1 MRRPFYRV
9 TEDEDSGIDMTPM
22 LDIVFIM
29 LIFFVVT
36 ASFVK
41 ETGIE
46 INRPQASTATTRE
59 TANIKIA
66 IDQADVIWIDKRQV
80 DERSVKALLERMHIE
95 NPQGS
100 LIIQAD
106 RLSTND
112 KLVRVMDAARQAGIN
127 SISIAAVDQ

>member
-1 MRRPFYRV
+1 MRRPFAHV
-9 TEDEDSGIDMTPM
+9 TEDDEANIDMTPM

-46 INRPQASTATTRE
+46 INRPQAKTAITKE

-66 IDQADVIWIDKRQV
+66 IDGNDIIWIDRHQV
-80 DERSVKALLERMHIE
+80 DERSVRPMLERMHME
-95 NPQGS
+95 NPQGGM
-100 LIIQAD
+100 IVQAD
-106 RLSTND
+106 RRSTNE
-112 KLVRVMDAARQAGIN
+112 KLVQVMDAARQAGIT
-127 SISIAAVDQ
+127 SISIAASEE

>member
-1 MRRPFYRV
+1 MRRPFAHV
-9 TEDEDSGIDMTPM
+9 TEDDEANIDMTPM

-46 INRPQASTATTRE
+46 INRPQAKTATTKE

-66 IDQADVIWIDKRQV
+66 IDGTDTIWIDRHRV
-80 DERSVKALLERMHIE
+80 DERSVRPLLERMHME
-95 NPQGS
+95 NPQGG
-100 LIIQAD
+100 LIVQAD
-106 RLSTND
+106 RRSTND
-112 KLVRVMDAARQAGIN
+112 KLVQVMDAARQAGIS
-127 SISIAAVDQ
+127 SISIAATEE

>member
-1 MRRPFYRV
+1 MRRPFSRV
-9 TEDEDSGIDMTPM
+9 TEEDDTTIDLTPM

-46 INRPQASTATTRE
+46 INKPQAKTAAVKE
-59 TANIKIA
+59 AANIKIA
-66 IDQADVIWIDKRQV
+66 INEFDEIWIDKRRV
-80 DERSVKALLERMHIE
+80 DVRAVRPMLERMHIE
-95 NPQGS
+95 NPQAA

-106 RLSTND
+106 RKSTNN
-112 KLVRVMDAARQAGIN
+112 KLVQVMDAARQVGIDA
-127 SISIAAVDQ
+127 ISIAASEK

>member
-9 TEDEDSGIDMTPM
+9 TEDEDTSIDMTPM
-22 LDIVFIM
+22 LDIVFIL

-41 ETGIE
+41 ETGIDV
-46 INRPQASTATTRE
+46 NRPQAKTAITKE

-66 IDQADVIWIDKRQV
+66 IDANDVIWIDRRQI
-80 DERSVKALLERMHIE
+80 DERSVKPMLERMHIE
-95 NPQGS
+95 NPQGA
-100 LIIQAD
+100 LIVQAD
-106 RLSTND
+106 RKSTND
-112 KLVRVMDAARQAGIN
+112 KLVRVMDAARQAGIS

>member
-1 MRRPFYRV
+1 MRRPFQHI
-9 TEDEDSGIDMTPM
+9 TEEDESNIDMTPM

-46 INRPQASTATTRE
+46 INRPQASTATPKE

-66 IDQADVIWIDKRQV
+66 IDASDAIWLDKRKV
-80 DERSVKALLERMHIE
+80 DERSVKAILERMHIE
-95 NPQGS
+95 NPQGT

-106 RLSTND
+106 SKSTNER
-112 KLVRVMDAARQAGIN
+112 LVKVMDAARQAGI
-127 SISIAAVDQ
+127 SAISIAAEDL

>member
-9 TEDEDSGIDMTPM
+9 TEDEDTGIDMTPM
-22 LDIVFIM
+22 LDIVFIL

-41 ETGIE
+41 ETGIDV
-46 INRPQASTATTRE
+46 NRPQAKTAITKE

-66 IDQADVIWIDKRQV
+66 IDANDVIWIDRRQI
-80 DERSVKALLERMHIE
+80 DDRSVKPMLERMHIE
-95 NPQGS
+95 NPQGA
-100 LIIQAD
+100 LIVQAD
-106 RLSTND
+106 RKSTND
-112 KLVRVMDAARQAGIN
+112 KLVRIMDAARQAGIN

>member
-9 TEDEDSGIDMTPM
+9 TEDEDTGIDMTPM
-22 LDIVFIM
+22 LDIVFIL

-46 INRPQASTATTRE
+46 VNRPQAKTAITKE

-66 IDQADVIWIDKRQV
+66 IDANDVIWIDRRQV
-80 DERSVKALLERMHIE
+80 DERTVKPLLERMHIE
-95 NPQGS
+95 NPQGA
-100 LIIQAD
+100 LIVQAD
-106 RLSTND
+106 RRSTND
-112 KLVRVMDAARQAGIN
+112 KLVRVMDAARQAGIS

>member
-9 TEDEDSGIDMTPM
+9 TEDEDTGIDMTPM
-22 LDIVFIM
+22 LDIVFIL

-41 ETGIE
+41 ETGIDV
-46 INRPQASTATTRE
+46 NRPQAKTAITKE

-66 IDQADVIWIDKRQV
+66 IDANDVIWIDRRQI
-80 DERSVKALLERMHIE
+80 DDRSVKPMLERMHIE
-95 NPQGS
+95 NPQGA
-100 LIIQAD
+100 LIVQAD
-106 RLSTND
+106 RKSTND